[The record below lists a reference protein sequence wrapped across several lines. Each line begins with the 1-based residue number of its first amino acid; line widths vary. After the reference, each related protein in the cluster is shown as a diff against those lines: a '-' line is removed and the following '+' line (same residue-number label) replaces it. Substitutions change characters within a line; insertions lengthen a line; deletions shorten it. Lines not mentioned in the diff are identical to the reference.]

1 MYDII
6 EKLLI
11 LQERDRRILQVR
23 EELARMGP
31 DRDALRSQMGATA
44 AALDAAKVRAR
55 QIENDRKQ
63 RELEVEGKKQQIGRY
78 SFQQFQTK
86 KNEEYRALAHEIE
99 LCNAEIV
106 KLEDAQLE
114 FMEQAETTQRQI
126 LAATREAD
134 ELKKRADAHLHD
146 LAAREQTL
154 NAELAELE
162 SNREQAKGAVEAHVL
177 QRYERLLKMKGGS
190 AVVGIQH
197 GVCGGCHMKF
207 PVQLVVACQAGRE
220 LVTCPNCGRILY
232 YSSDM
237 DLAVMD

>member
-11 LQERDRRILQVR
+11 LQDRDRRILQVR
-23 EELARMGP
+23 EELARIGP
-31 DRDALRSQMGATA
+31 DREALRLQTA
-44 AALDAAKVRAR
+44 AAAAALETAKARAK
-55 QIENDRKQ
+55 QIESDRKQ

-78 SFQQFQTK
+78 SLQQFQTK

-114 FMEQAETTQRQI
+114 LMEQAEATQREI
-126 LAATREAD
+126 LAANRDAD
-134 ELKKRADAHLHD
+134 ELKKRADAQLGD
-146 LAAREQTL
+146 LAAREQAL
-154 NAELAELE
+154 NAELAGLE
-162 SNREQAKGAVEAHVL
+162 SNRESAKTAVEAHAL
-177 QRYERLLKMKGGS
+177 QRYERLMKMKGGS

-207 PVQLVVACQAGRE
+207 PVQLVVACQAERE

-232 YSSDM
+232 YTSDM
-237 DLAVMD
+237 DLAVVD